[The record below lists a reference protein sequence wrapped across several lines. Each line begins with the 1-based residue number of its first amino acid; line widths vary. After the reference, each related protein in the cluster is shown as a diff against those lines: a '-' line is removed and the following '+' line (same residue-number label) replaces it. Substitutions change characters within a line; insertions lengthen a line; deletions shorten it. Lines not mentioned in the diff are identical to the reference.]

1 MNNTEINSAD
11 LLNQLN
17 QQQQNGSADQT
28 TLLQSLLGGTDGGSL
43 IPESLVQT
51 LTISFIVL
59 NVVGVLFLI
68 AYILSVVRKWK
79 VQSAVL
85 HMRKDLEEIKAH
97 MLPPAPQ
104 PEPVVTQTETPDKP
118 TPDEQPN
125 NTSTSV

>member
-11 LLNQLN
+11 LLNQLS
-17 QQQQNGSADQT
+17 QQQNGNADQT

-51 LTISFIVL
+51 LTVSFIVL

-97 MLPPAPQ
+97 MIPAAVAEPVEKA
-104 PEPVVTQTETPDKP
+104 PEPQVNN
-118 TPDEQPN
+118 EQPQA
-125 NTSTSV
+125 

>member
-1 MNNTEINSAD
+1 MAMDNAE

-17 QQQQNGSADQT
+17 QQQQNGSGDQT

-51 LTISFIVL
+51 LTISLIVL

-68 AYILSVVRKWK
+68 AYIMSAIRKWK

-97 MLPPAPQ
+97 MLPPAPAPQ
-104 PEPVVTQTETPDKP
+104 PEPVATQTETPDKP
-118 TPDEQPN
+118 APGEQSS
-125 NTSTSV
+125 NTSTTV

>member
-1 MNNTEINSAD
+1 MAMDNAE

-17 QQQQNGSADQT
+17 QQQQNGSGDQT

-51 LTISFIVL
+51 LTISLIAL

-68 AYILSVVRKWK
+68 AYILSGIRKWK

-97 MLPPAPQ
+97 MSPPAPASQ
-104 PEPVVTQTETPDKP
+104 PEPVATQTETPDKP
-118 TPDEQPN
+118 APGEQSS
-125 NTSTSV
+125 NTSTTV